1 MIATTLPVSTHSLPP
16 WWRANAHAS
25 ASRIAYRAASRCTCM
40 SRSSPQTIAW
50 MLIDLGSR
58 IVAEQKGVEL
68 LGGKVGERE
77 KLRPAADRVA
87 DDALL
92 GPGVI
97 ARRAVMDAVIG
108 ARLFDRHCAVGKADH
123 D

>member
-1 MIATTLPVSTHSLPP
+1 MRRLG
-16 WWRANAHAS
+16 
-25 ASRIAYRAASRCTCM
+25 
-40 SRSSPQTIAW
+40 PQ
-50 MLIDLGSR
+50 LGLGSR
-58 IVAEQKGVEL
+58 LVAAQKGVEL

-77 KLRPAADRVA
+77 QLRSAADRVA

-108 ARLFDRHCAVGKADH
+108 ARLFDRHRAVRKADH